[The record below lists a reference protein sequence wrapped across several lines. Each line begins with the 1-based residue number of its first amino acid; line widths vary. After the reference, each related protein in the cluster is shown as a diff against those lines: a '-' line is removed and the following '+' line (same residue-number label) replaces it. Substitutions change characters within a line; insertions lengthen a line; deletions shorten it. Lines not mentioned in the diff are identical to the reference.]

1 MFLLVCKIAPNLGGD
16 NRYVDG
22 GGSGGGYHLGTS
34 TKPIPIRNTVTG
46 QLIKVNHYKIIITNL
61 IK

>member
-1 MFLLVCKIAPNLGGD
+1 MAPNLGGD
-16 NRYVDG
+16 NKY

-34 TKPIPIRNTVTG
+34 TKPIPNSDTGIG
-46 QLIKVNHYKIIITNL
+46 QLMKVNHSKIILTNI